1 MSEDW
6 KNDRA
11 EASMHEFEIKN
22 MEKAKAEYQKTHPKM
37 TIKQILDEI
46 AAVGGKNDKIKILS
60 KYKDDELLKKVI
72 YLAHSPRIK
81 FYIKQI
87 PEYEYN
93 GRGNTL
99 KASFRLLTALSERLL
114 SGNDAIGQLKNVLEH
129 MIPDDAYVL
138 ERIIEKNLK
147 IGMDSGINK
156 VIPKLIEETP
166 YQGAKSFSEKGALK
180 LFEKGK
186 AVMSQV
192 KADGTYRN
200 AIIRS
205 GEVELISRQ
214 GEVSTLTGAKFL
226 EELSQ
231 LEDCVLNGEL
241 TIDGIKRTI
250 ANGMVNSIM
259 DIVEKADE
267 RGEVETA
274 KKVATFEEKHGPMA
288 DALSKLRFTVWDMIT
303 VDEYFAAKSDTEYH
317 ERYNTLRKR
326 LENQSHGQVDLIE
339 TRFIR
344 TYEEAMEHF
353 LDTQKRG
360 LEGTIIKQASAG
372 WKDGKP
378 TYQIKMKLEMDMDLR
393 IIGFNYG
400 TKGTKNENVI
410 SVLQLESECG
420 KLKTAPGGMT
430 EAMMADITA
439 RQEELMG
446 TVVQIRCC
454 GLSETERGWSTQ
466 HPSIVELRTDKDT
479 CDTLE
484 SCIEIENMAKTLKAK

>member
-1 MSEDW
+1 M
-6 KNDRA
+6 K
-11 EASMHEFEIKN
+11 IK
-22 MEKAKAEYQKTHPKM
+22 E
-37 TIKQILDEI
+37 ILDEI
-46 AAVGGKNDKIKILS
+46 ASISGKNDKGKALA
-60 KYKDDELLKKVI
+60 KYKDNELLKRVI

-87 PEYEYN
+87 PEYTTDN
-93 GRGNTL
+93 
-99 KASFRLLTALSERLL
+99 SFDHISLEDGLRNLDSLIDRSF
-114 SGNDAIGQLKNVLEH
+114 SGSQGIEWLQSILNSVKS
-129 MIPDDAYVL
+129 DDAYVI
-138 ERIIEKNLK
+138 ERIIDKNLK

-156 VIPKLIEETP
+156 IIPNLIEETP
-166 YQGAKSFSEKGALK
+166 YQGAKSFSVKGAMK

-214 GEVSTLTGAKFL
+214 GEVSTLHGAKFL
-226 EELSQ
+226 EELSSMT
-231 LEDCVLNGEL
+231 DCVLNGEL
-241 TIDGIKRTI
+241 TIDGVKRTI
-250 ANGMVNSIM
+250 ANGMITSIM
-259 DIVEKADE
+259 DIVEKANE
-267 RGEVETA
+267 RGPFETQNKILA
-274 KKVATFEEKHGPMA
+274 FDEKHGNFIET
-288 DALSKLRFTVWDMIT
+288 LNKIRFTVWDRIS
-303 VDEYFAAKSDTEYH
+303 VEEYFNAKSDTEYH
-317 ERYNTLRKR
+317 TRFNTLKHQ
-326 LENQSHGQVDLIE
+326 LENLNLENVELIE

-344 TYEEAMEHF
+344 TYSEAMEHF
-353 LDTQKRG
+353 LDTQRRG
-360 LEGTIIKQASAG
+360 LEGTIIKQATAG

-378 TYQIKMKLEMDMDLR
+378 TYQIKMKLEMDIDLR

-420 KLKTAPGGMT
+420 LLKTAPGGMT
-430 EAMMADITA
+430 EAMMADITS

-454 GLSETERGWSTQ
+454 GLSQTDKGWSTQ
-466 HPSIVELRTDKDT
+466 HPSIVELRSDKDT

-484 SCIEIENMAKTLKAK
+484 SCIEIENMAKVLTDKKDLV

>member
-1 MSEDW
+1 
-6 KNDRA
+6 
-11 EASMHEFEIKN
+11 
-22 MEKAKAEYQKTHPKM
+22 M

-46 AAVGGKNDKIKILS
+46 SSVGGKIDKAKILS
-60 KYKDDELLKKVI
+60 KYKDNELLKRVI

-87 PEYEYN
+87 PEYKYDANFDHVSLEDALN
-93 GRGNTL
+93 NLEKLSDRTFTGHS
-99 KASFRLLTALSERLL
+99 ASEWLQSILNSLT
-114 SGNDAIGQLKNVLEH
+114 Q
-129 MIPDDAYVL
+129 DDAYVI
-138 ERIIEKNLK
+138 ERVIDKNLK

-166 YQGAKSFSEKGALK
+166 YQGAKSFSEKSALK

-214 GEVSTLTGAKFL
+214 GEISTLTGAKFL
-226 EELSQ
+226 NELSL

-241 TIDGIKRTI
+241 TIDGVKRTV
-250 ANGMVNSIM
+250 ANGMVSSIM
-259 DIVEKADE
+259 DIFEKADE

-274 KKVATFEEKHGPMA
+274 KKVTAFEEKHGSMD
-288 DALSKLRFTVWDMIT
+288 DALAKLRFTVWDMIT
-303 VDEYFAAKSDTEYH
+303 VDEYFTFKSNTEYH
-317 ERYNTLRKR
+317 ERFNTLKKR
-326 LENQSHGQVDLIE
+326 LEAQSHEQVDLIE

-353 LDTQKRG
+353 LDTQSRG
-360 LEGTIIKQASAG
+360 LEGTIIKDSHAG

-378 TYQIKMKLEMDMDLR
+378 TYQIKMKLEMDIDLR

-430 EAMMADITA
+430 EDMMADITA
-439 RQEELMG
+439 RQDELMG

-454 GLSETERGWSTQ
+454 GLSQTDKGWSTQ

-484 SCIEIENMAKTLKAK
+484 SAIEIENMAKTLSVKK

>member
-1 MSEDW
+1 M
-6 KNDRA
+6 
-11 EASMHEFEIKN
+11 IK
-22 MEKAKAEYQKTHPKM
+22 E
-37 TIKQILDEI
+37 ILDEI
-46 AAVGGKNDKIKILS
+46 ATISGKNDKGKTLA
-60 KYKDDELLKKVI
+60 KYKDNELLKRVI

-87 PEYEYN
+87 PEYVKDDFELN
-93 GRGNTL
+93 LTL
-99 KASFRLLTALSERLL
+99 QEALVTLESIYSRKVT
-114 SGNDAIGQLKNVLEH
+114 GGDAIIVLEG
-129 MIPDDAYVL
+129 ILNSVSVDDAYVI
-138 ERIIEKNLK
+138 ERIIDKNLK

-166 YQGAKSFSEKGALK
+166 YQGAKSFSEKGAMK

-231 LEDCVLNGEL
+231 FDDCVLNGEL
-241 TIDGIKRTI
+241 TIDGYKRTI

-267 RGEVETA
+267 RGEVETG
-274 KKVATFEEKHGPMA
+274 KKIAAFEDKHGPMA
-288 DALSKLRFTVWDMIT
+288 DALDKMRFTVWDMIS
-303 VDEYFAAKSDTEYH
+303 VDEYFEAKSNTEYH
-317 ERYNTLRKR
+317 ERYNNLRKR
-326 LENQSHGQVDLIE
+326 LEKQSHEQVDLIE

-344 TYEEAMEHF
+344 TYEEAMDHF

-360 LEGTIIKQASAG
+360 LEGTIIKAANAG

-400 TKGTKNENVI
+400 KKGTKNEDVI

-430 EAMMADITA
+430 EAMMADITK
-439 RQEELMG
+439 RQDELMG

-454 GLSETERGWSTQ
+454 GLSETDKGWSTQ

>member
-37 TIKQILDEI
+37 TIKNILDEI
-46 AAVGGKNDKIKILS
+46 AAIGGKNDKLKALA
-60 KYKDDELLKKVI
+60 KYKDNELLKRVI

-87 PEYEYN
+87 PEYTPDNDGETLEWALNGLAAISNREYT
-93 GRGNTL
+93 GHE
-99 KASFRLLTALSERLL
+99 ASGWLSTIM
-114 SGNDAIGQLKNVLEH
+114 SGISN
-129 MIPDDAYVL
+129 DDAYVI
-138 ERIIEKNLK
+138 ERIIDKNLK

-226 EELSQ
+226 EELSH

-274 KKVATFEEKHGPMA
+274 KKVVAFEDKHGPMA
-288 DALSKLRFTVWDMIT
+288 DALDKLRFTVWDMIT
-303 VDEYFAAKSDTEYH
+303 VDEYFEAKSSTEYH

-326 LENQSHGQVDLIE
+326 LEAQSHEQVDLIE

-353 LDTQKRG
+353 LDTQNRG
-360 LEGTIIKQASAG
+360 LEGTIIKDSHAG

-378 TYQIKMKLEMDMDLR
+378 TYQIKVKLEMDMDLR
-393 IIGFNYG
+393 IVGFNYG

-430 EAMMADITA
+430 EAMMADVTA
-439 RQEELMG
+439 RQEELLG
-446 TVVQIRCC
+446 TIVQIRCC
-454 GLSETERGWSTQ
+454 GLSETDKGWSTQ

>member
-1 MSEDW
+1 MS
-6 KNDRA
+6 
-11 EASMHEFEIKN
+11 
-22 MEKAKAEYQKTHPKM
+22 
-37 TIKQILDEI
+37 TIKQILTEI
-46 AAVGGKNDKIKILS
+46 ASVGGKIDKGKILA
-60 KYKDDELLKKVI
+60 KYKDNELLKKVI

-87 PEYEYN
+87 PEYTRNEN
-93 GRGNTL
+93 LNNDL
-99 KASFRLLTALSERLL
+99 EFVISELYHIINRDVTG
-114 SGNDAIGQLKNVLEH
+114 SDATNFLKNLLESVET
-129 MIPDDAYVL
+129 DDAYVI
-138 ERIIEKNLK
+138 ERIIDKNLK

-156 VIPKLIEETP
+156 IIPNLIEETP
-166 YQGAKSFSEKGALK
+166 YQGAKSFSEKSALK

-186 AVMSQV
+186 TVMSQV

-214 GEVSTLTGAKFL
+214 GEISTLTGAKFL
-226 EELSQ
+226 NELSQ
-231 LEDCVLNGEL
+231 MDDCVLNGEL
-241 TIDGIKRTI
+241 TIDGVKRTI
-250 ANGMVNSIM
+250 ANGMVTSIM
-259 DIVEKADE
+259 DIVEKAEE
-267 RGEVETA
+267 RGEIETA
-274 KKVATFEEKHGPMA
+274 KKIAAFEEKHGLIS
-288 DALSKLRFTVWDMIT
+288 DVFDKLRFTVWDMIT
-303 VDEYFAAKSDTEYH
+303 VDEYFEAKSTTEYH
-317 ERYNTLRKR
+317 ERFNTLRKR
-326 LENQSHGQVDLIE
+326 LESQTHDQVDLIE
-339 TRFIR
+339 TRFIK

-360 LEGTIIKQASAG
+360 LEGTIIKDSHAG

-420 KLKTAPGGMT
+420 KLKTAPAGMT
-430 EAMMADITA
+430 EAMMADVTA
-439 RQEELMG
+439 RQEELLG

-454 GLSETERGWSTQ
+454 GLSQTDKGWSTQ

>member
-1 MSEDW
+1 M
-6 KNDRA
+6 K
-11 EASMHEFEIKN
+11 IK
-22 MEKAKAEYQKTHPKM
+22 E
-37 TIKQILDEI
+37 ILDEI
-46 AAVGGKNDKIKILS
+46 ASISGKNDKGKALA
-60 KYKDDELLKKVI
+60 KYKDNELLKKVI

-87 PEYEYN
+87 PAYN
-93 GRGNTL
+93 TID
-99 KASFRLLTALSERLL
+99 
-114 SGNDAIGQLKNVLEH
+114 SGFISLQDAIDKLTNLSSRLVTGNEASNFLQEILSNLD
-129 MIPDDAYVL
+129 INDAYVI
-138 ERIIEKNLK
+138 ERIIDKNLK

-214 GEVSTLTGAKFL
+214 GEVSTLVGAKFL
-226 EELSQ
+226 EELAF
-231 LEDCVLNGEL
+231 LDDCVLNGEL
-241 TIDGIKRTI
+241 TIDGIKRTV
-250 ANGMVNSIM
+250 ANGIVNSVM
-259 DIVEKADE
+259 DIFEKADE
-267 RGEVETA
+267 RGEEETA
-274 KKVATFEEKHGPMA
+274 KKIKSFTDKHGDLNETLNKM
-288 DALSKLRFTVWDMIT
+288 RFTVWDMIS
-303 VDEYFAAKSDTEYH
+303 VEEYFEAKSDIEYH
-317 ERYNTLRKR
+317 IRFNSLKDTLESHR
-326 LENQSHGQVDLIE
+326 LQNVELIE
-339 TRFIR
+339 NKFIR

-400 TKGTKNENVI
+400 NKGTKNELVI

-430 EAMMADITA
+430 EAMMADVTE
-439 RQEELMG
+439 RQDELMG

-466 HPSIVELRTDKDT
+466 HPSIVELRTDKIT

>member
-1 MSEDW
+1 
-6 KNDRA
+6 
-11 EASMHEFEIKN
+11 
-22 MEKAKAEYQKTHPKM
+22 M
-37 TIKQILDEI
+37 TIKQIFDEI
-46 AAVGGKNDKIKILS
+46 AAIGGKNDKLKALA
-60 KYKDDELLKKVI
+60 KYKDNELLKRVI

-87 PEYEYN
+87 PEYTTN
-93 GRGNTL
+93 GENHDLGFALAMLTNLSDRKVTGGEAIELL
-99 KASFRLLTALSERLL
+99 KSM
-114 SGNDAIGQLKNVLEH
+114 LESVSS
-129 MIPDDAYVL
+129 DDAYVI
-138 ERIIEKNLK
+138 ERIIDKNLK

-205 GEVELISRQ
+205 GDVELISRQ

-226 EELSQ
+226 EELSH

-274 KKVATFEEKHGPMA
+274 KKVAAFEDKHGPMA
-288 DALSKLRFTVWDMIT
+288 DALDKLRFTVWDMIT
-303 VDEYFAAKSDTEYH
+303 VDEYFEAKSSTEYH

-326 LENQSHGQVDLIE
+326 LETKSHEQVDLIE
-339 TRFIR
+339 TRFIK

-353 LDTQKRG
+353 LDTQNRG
-360 LEGTIIKQASAG
+360 LEGTIIKDSHAG

-378 TYQIKMKLEMDMDLR
+378 TYQIKVKLEMDMDLR
-393 IIGFNYG
+393 IVGFNYG
-400 TKGTKNENVI
+400 TKGTKNESVI

-420 KLKTAPGGMT
+420 KLKTAPAGMT
-430 EAMMADITA
+430 EAMMADVTA

-454 GLSETERGWSTQ
+454 GLSETDKGWSTQ

-479 CDTLE
+479 CDTLK

>member
-1 MSEDW
+1 MTV
-6 KNDRA
+6 KN
-11 EASMHEFEIKN
+11 
-22 MEKAKAEYQKTHPKM
+22 
-37 TIKQILDEI
+37 ILDEI
-46 AAVGGKNDKIKILS
+46 AAIGGKNDKLKALA
-60 KYKDDELLKKVI
+60 KHKDNELLKRVI

-87 PEYEYN
+87 PAYSNVET
-93 GRGNTL
+93 TL
-99 KASFRLLTALSERLL
+99 TLAESIEELTRLSDRTYTGAAATDFLLGILSYL
-114 SGNDAIGQLKNVLEH
+114 DT
-129 MIPDDAYVL
+129 DDAYVI
-138 ERIIEKNLK
+138 ERIIDKNLK
-147 IGMDSGINK
+147 IGMDSSINK
-156 VIPKLIEETP
+156 VIPNLIEETP

-186 AVMSQV
+186 SVMSQL

-226 EELSQ
+226 NELAQ

-241 TIDGIKRTI
+241 TIDGVKRTI

-274 KKVATFEEKHGPMA
+274 KKVAAFEDKHGPMA
-288 DALSKLRFTVWDMIT
+288 DALDKLRFTVWDMIT
-303 VDEYFAAKSDTEYH
+303 VNEYFDAKSTTEYH

-326 LENQSHGQVDLIE
+326 LEVQTHDQVDLIE

-360 LEGTIIKQASAG
+360 LEGTIIKDSHAG

-393 IIGFNYG
+393 IVGFKYG
-400 TKGTKNENVI
+400 NKGTKNETVI
-410 SVLQLESECG
+410 SVLELESECG
-420 KLKTAPGGMT
+420 KLKTAPAGMT
-430 EAMMADITA
+430 EAMMADVTA
-439 RQEELMG
+439 RQEELLG

-454 GLSETERGWSTQ
+454 GLSETDKGWSTQ

>member
-1 MSEDW
+1 M
-6 KNDRA
+6 K
-11 EASMHEFEIKN
+11 IK
-22 MEKAKAEYQKTHPKM
+22 E
-37 TIKQILDEI
+37 ILDEI
-46 AAVGGKNDKIKILS
+46 ASISGKNDKGKALA
-60 KYKDDELLKKVI
+60 KYKDNELLKKVI

-87 PEYEYN
+87 PAYN
-93 GRGNTL
+93 TIDSDFISL
-99 KASFRLLTALSERLL
+99 E
-114 SGNDAIGQLKNVLEH
+114 DAIDKLTNLSSRLVTGNEGSNFLQEILSNLD
-129 MIPDDAYVL
+129 INDAYVI
-138 ERIIEKNLK
+138 ERIIDKNLK

-214 GEVSTLTGAKFL
+214 GEVSTLVGAKFL
-226 EELSQ
+226 EELAF
-231 LEDCVLNGEL
+231 LDDCVLNGEL
-241 TIDGIKRTI
+241 TIDGIKRTV
-250 ANGMVNSIM
+250 ANGIVNSIM
-259 DIVEKADE
+259 DIFEKADE
-267 RGEVETA
+267 RGEEETA
-274 KKVATFEEKHGPMA
+274 KKIKTFTEKHGDLNETLNKM
-288 DALSKLRFTVWDMIT
+288 RFTIWDIIS
-303 VDEYFAAKSDTEYH
+303 VEEYFEAKSDIEYH
-317 ERYNTLRKR
+317 IRFNSLKDTL
-326 LENQSHGQVDLIE
+326 ESHRFQNVELIE
-339 TRFIR
+339 NRFIR

-353 LDTQKRG
+353 LQTQKDG

-400 TKGTKNENVI
+400 NKGTKNELVI

-430 EAMMADITA
+430 EAMMADITE
-439 RQEELMG
+439 RQDELMG

-466 HPSIVELRTDKDT
+466 HPSIVELRSDKIT

>member
-11 EASMHEFEIKN
+11 EASMHEFEVKN

-46 AAVGGKNDKIKILS
+46 AAVGGKNDKGKILA
-60 KYKDDELLKKVI
+60 KYKDNELLKRVI

-87 PEYEYN
+87 PEYTNVET
-93 GRGNTL
+93 TL
-99 KASFRLLTALSERLL
+99 TLADSIEELARLSDRTYTGAAATDFLLGILSYL
-114 SGNDAIGQLKNVLEH
+114 DAN
-129 MIPDDAYVL
+129 DAYVI
-138 ERIIEKNLK
+138 ERIIDKNLK

-156 VIPKLIEETP
+156 IIPKLIEETP

-274 KKVATFEEKHGPMA
+274 KKVAAFEEKHGPMA
-288 DALSKLRFTVWDMIT
+288 DALDKLRFTVWDMIT

-326 LENQSHGQVDLIE
+326 LENQSHDQVDLIE

-353 LDTQKRG
+353 LDTQSRG

-466 HPSIVELRTDKDT
+466 HPSIVELRTDKLT